1 MIKKSF
7 ISNSFNDTMDFGKSF
22 SSKLDS
28 GDILLLFG
36 DLGSGKTTFV
46 KGLLKG
52 FDFKFEV
59 TSPTFSLV
67 NEYEASKKIIH
78 IDCYREKDINR
89 WINIGI
95 IDYFNSDSIVV
106 IEWPEILEDV
116 IPGYALKLKFTHIN
130 NYRRKIKFI

>member
-7 ISNSFNDTMDFGKSF
+7 ISNSFNDTMDFGESF

-52 FDFKFEV
+52 FDFKLEV

-116 IPGYALKLKFTHIN
+116 IPDYALKLKFTHIN
-130 NYRRKIKFI
+130 NDRRKIEFT